1 MKNIHDK
8 SIPKD
13 LIDQALA
20 KINEADA
27 LLAEY
32 LDSLSPEDRQT
43 LFKMGDKSVAFVE
56 KTVELAAINPKFA
69 PSYFK
74 LDELKIDLEDVVNL
88 RALAN
93 RLQQLS
99 RKVED
104 TAMLAGSEAIAQSL
118 TYYNSVKQATRDNVS
133 ESRPL
138 FEELKKRFVFGGRS
152 KKNTEQE

>member
-8 SIPKD
+8 SIPKN
-13 LIDQALA
+13 LIEQALS

-27 LLAEY
+27 LLDDY
-32 LDSLSPEDRQT
+32 LDSLTPEDRQAF
-43 LFKMGDKSVAFVE
+43 FKMGDKSYAFVE

-74 LDELKIDLEDVVNL
+74 LDELKIDLEDAVNL
-88 RALAN
+88 RTLIN

-99 RKVED
+99 RKLED

-118 TYYNSVKQATRDNVS
+118 SYYNSVKQATRDNVS
-133 ESRPL
+133 EARPL
-138 FEELKKRFVFGGRS
+138 FEELKKRFVFGRPQ
-152 KKNTEQE
+152 KNTDKD